1 MLYRSIYI
9 GNPAHLKLKGKQLK
23 ITDPSTQIVKGSV
36 PIEDLGLL
44 MLDHYQ
50 ITVSHQLLQELMK
63 NNVVL
68 ISCDEKHLPLGAMLP
83 FSGNTQ
89 YSERVKTQLEVS
101 EPLKKQLWKQTIECK
116 IQNQA
121 KVLEHLGKYADPMYD
136 YLKEVKS
143 GDTTNMEGIA
153 AQHYWK
159 YLIDYDFLRDRFG
172 EYPNQFLN
180 FGYGVLLS
188 IVARALVD
196 TGLLLVLGIFHRNK
210 YNPYCLAS
218 DIMEP
223 YRPIV
228 DLLVMEWLTTHP
240 EVEELNKESKAH
252 ILQMATRDVQI
263 EKNIHPL
270 IVAVKN
276 TASSL
281 YKCYTGEKRLIAYPE
296 L

>member
-9 GNPAHLKLKGKQLK
+9 GNPTHLKLKDKQLK
-23 ITDPSTQIVKGSV
+23 ITDPTTQTVKGSV

-83 FSGNTQ
+83 FCGNTQ

-143 GDTTNMEGIA
+143 GDVVINHKTIKFESNSQLMFKT
-153 AQHYWK
+153 
-159 YLIDYDFLRDRFG
+159 
-172 EYPNQFLN
+172 P
-180 FGYGVLLS
+180 
-188 IVARALVD
+188 
-196 TGLLLVLGIFHRNK
+196 IF
-210 YNPYCLAS
+210 
-218 DIMEP
+218 
-223 YRPIV
+223 
-228 DLLVMEWLTTHP
+228 
-240 EVEELNKESKAH
+240 KERCYQS
-252 ILQMATRDVQI
+252 Q
-263 EKNIHPL
+263 N
-270 IVAVKN
+270 
-276 TASSL
+276 
-281 YKCYTGEKRLIAYPE
+281 YKI
-296 L
+296 

>member
-9 GNPAHLKLKGKQLK
+9 GNPAHLKLKDKQLK

-101 EPLKKQLWKQTIECK
+101 EPLKKQLWKQTVECK

-121 KVLEHLGKYADPMYD
+121 KVLEHLGKYADPMYN

-172 EYPNQFLN
+172 EYPNQFFN

-188 IVARALVD
+188 IVEIGRAHV
-196 TGLLLVLGIFHRNK
+196 
-210 YNPYCLAS
+210 
-218 DIMEP
+218 
-223 YRPIV
+223 
-228 DLLVMEWLTTHP
+228 
-240 EVEELNKESKAH
+240 
-252 ILQMATRDVQI
+252 
-263 EKNIHPL
+263 
-270 IVAVKN
+270 
-276 TASSL
+276 
-281 YKCYTGEKRLIAYPE
+281 
-296 L
+296 

>member
-101 EPLKKQLWKQTIECK
+101 EPLKKQLWKQTVECK

-121 KVLEHLGKYADPMYD
+121 KVLEHLGKYAAPMYD

-143 GDTTNMEGIA
+143 GDVVINHKTTKFESNS
-153 AQHYWK
+153 QHK
-159 YLIDYDFLRDRFG
+159 CLIY
-172 EYPNQFLN
+172 Q
-180 FGYGVLLS
+180 
-188 IVARALVD
+188 IVPQRYKK
-196 TGLLLVLGIFHRNK
+196 IF
-210 YNPYCLAS
+210 
-218 DIMEP
+218 
-223 YRPIV
+223 
-228 DLLVMEWLTTHP
+228 
-240 EVEELNKESKAH
+240 
-252 ILQMATRDVQI
+252 
-263 EKNIHPL
+263 
-270 IVAVKN
+270 
-276 TASSL
+276 
-281 YKCYTGEKRLIAYPE
+281 YK
-296 L
+296 